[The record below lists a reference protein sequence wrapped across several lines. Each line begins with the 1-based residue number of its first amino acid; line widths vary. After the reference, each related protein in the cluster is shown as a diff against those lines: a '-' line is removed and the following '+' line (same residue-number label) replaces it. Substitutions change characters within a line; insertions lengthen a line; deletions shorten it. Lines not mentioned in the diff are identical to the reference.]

1 MQCIHMPKGSIFEL
15 IGITM
20 LPIFYTP
27 VTAGALAG
35 LAINSHTAAV
45 LTVVFFSVY
54 CIYTRKEILT

>member
-1 MQCIHMPKGSIFEL
+1 MPKGSIFEL

-20 LPIFYTP
+20 LPIILYFINRP